1 MLVLLE
7 REDVEDLQ
15 SAKEWMGRVVDIAQG
30 WRFCA
35 TAGSLFPTTLEML
48 VTSASVDAAGNLEA
62 TCVRNTYRWS
72 VVMQPIRRKK

>member
-35 TAGSLFPTTLEML
+35 TAGSLSPATLGML
-48 VTSASVDAAGNLEA
+48 MTSASVDAAGE
-62 TCVRNTYRWS
+62 V
-72 VVMQPIRRKK
+72 I